1 MENEIDYFERY
12 DLLPRNIYE
21 IINKVTELKSYDDTK
36 KLLSKVEKLGWTF
49 DYYLDNIPHR
59 LRPKYNN

>member
-1 MENEIDYFERY
+1 MENEIDHFERY
-12 DLLPRNIYE
+12 DLLPKNIYE
-21 IINKVTELKSYDDTK
+21 IIANVTELKSYDDTK
-36 KLLSKVEKLGWTF
+36 KLLNKVEKLGWTF